1 MTDRRVLRIAST
13 GARVLAGALVSAVF
27 VIAVVTAVALPWPTR
42 TQEPVS
48 VLAMPAPTTTVSVC
62 GGPLL
67 ALGRDAQ
74 NAAALS
80 VAAQQ
85 NIVTAVP
92 AGDPAPERSSLSVPG
107 TARGGADVLTA
118 PPKDGQRALVS
129 GAGSATVQA
138 PDLTGFAASACQEP
152 RMESWLVG
160 GATTTGASDLVRLA
174 NPGAV
179 PATVQLTVYGASG
192 PQVPPGGSA
201 LVVAPGTERIV
212 PLAGLILGEEAPVV
226 HVMAA
231 GAPVRAALQASLT
244 RTLVPGGVDQVS
256 AVPAAERVQVIP
268 GVTVVAQPNQGA
280 TQSPSTVLR
289 ILSPAGSTTA
299 TVTVLSASG
308 ADEQQQSIPL
318 TAGIPAEV
326 ELSGLAAGPHTVRI
340 EAGAQI
346 VSAAWSTTG
355 FGAGADF
362 AWYPAVP
369 EVAAATIVS
378 VPAGPSPVLAV
389 ANPGTKAA
397 GVRLAPV
404 DGGSARMLTIP
415 AGGTLAVPVAAR
427 AAYTLE
433 PQDGARIRASLSFA
447 GANALA
453 DIPVW
458 PGGAAARGVLVYPG

>member
-1 MTDRRVLRIAST
+1 
-13 GARVLAGALVSAVF
+13 
-27 VIAVVTAVALPWPTR
+27 
-42 TQEPVS
+42 
-48 VLAMPAPTTTVSVC
+48 
-62 GGPLL
+62 
-67 ALGRDAQ
+67 
-74 NAAALS
+74 
-80 VAAQQ
+80 
-85 NIVTAVP
+85 
-92 AGDPAPERSSLSVPG
+92 
-107 TARGGADVLTA
+107 
-118 PPKDGQRALVS
+118 
-129 GAGSATVQA
+129 
-138 PDLTGFAASACQEP
+138 
-152 RMESWLVG
+152 MESWLVG
-160 GATTTGASDLVRLA
+160 GSTTTGASDLVRLA

-201 LVVAPGTERIV
+201 LVVPPGTERIV
-212 PLAGLILGEEAPVV
+212 PLAGLILGEGAPVV

-268 GVTVVAQPNQGA
+268 GVMVVSQPAQSA
-280 TQSPSTVLR
+280 TQNPSTILR
-289 ILSPAGSTTA
+289 ILSPAGSATA

-318 TAGIPAEV
+318 TAGVPAEV
-326 ELSGLAAGPHTVRI
+326 ELSGLTAGLHTVRI

-362 AWYPAVP
+362 AWYPAAP
-369 EVAAATIVS
+369 EVSAATIVS

-397 GVRLAPV
+397 GVRLTPV
-404 DGGSARMLTIP
+404 EGGSARTLTIP
-415 AGGTLAVPVAAR
+415 AGGTLVVPVAAR
-427 AAYTLE
+427 TSYTLD
-433 PQDGARIRASLSFA
+433 PQDGARIRASLSLA
-447 GANALA
+447 GPNALA

-458 PGGAAARGVLVYPG
+458 PEGAAARGVLVYPG